1 MLFWFLIAAM
11 TAAAVFS
18 VLWPLGARRAIA
30 APANADLL
38 VYRDQLAELD
48 HDRARGLLA
57 EPEAEA
63 ARVEI
68 ARRLINVAKKNAG
81 NETGAGSLMR
91 RRLASLTAL
100 AVVPA
105 ALLFYLS
112 LGSPYLSE
120 VTPRPATTAASE
132 QVALLLARIEKHLAE
147 HPDDGK
153 GWEVVAPVY
162 TRLDRTEDAVKARAN
177 ALRLLGETAER
188 QADLGEALVAD
199 ARGVVT
205 ADARKAFTRADAL
218 EAGQPKAR
226 FFLGLAAAQ
235 DGRKDD
241 AEKIWRELVTGA
253 PQDAPYLP
261 AVREALEQLRGS
273 QGQGNREQENQG
285 QENQRNVK

>member
-11 TAAAVFS
+11 TGAAVFS
-18 VLWPLGARRAIA
+18 VLWPLGARRMAA
-30 APANADLL
+30 APANADLM

-68 ARRLINVAKKNAG
+68 ARRLINVAKKNAD
-81 NETGAGSLMR
+81 NETSAGSPMR
-91 RRLASLTAL
+91 RRLASLAAL
-100 AVVPA
+100 AAVPA

-120 VTPRPATTAASE
+120 VAPRPAATVASE
-132 QVALLLARIEKHLAE
+132 QVAMLLARIEKHLAE
-147 HPDDGK
+147 HPDDGR

-162 TRLDRTEDAVKARAN
+162 ARLDRTEDAAKARAN

-205 ADARKAFTRADAL
+205 ADARKAFARAGALDAS
-218 EAGQPKAR
+218 QPKAR

-241 AEKIWRELVTGA
+241 AEKIWRELLAGA

-261 AVREALEQLRGS
+261 AVREALEQLRGD
-273 QGQGNREQENQG
+273 QGQGNQG
-285 QENQRNVK
+285 QGNVK

>member
-11 TAAAVFS
+11 TGAAVFS
-18 VLWPLGARRAIA
+18 VLWPLGARRAAA
-30 APANADLL
+30 APANADLM

-63 ARVEI
+63 ARAEI
-68 ARRLINVAKKNAG
+68 ARRLIGVAKKNAG
-81 NETGAGSLMR
+81 RETSIGSPMR
-91 RRLASLTAL
+91 RRLAGLAALT
-100 AVVPA
+100 VVPA
-105 ALLFYLS
+105 VALLFYLS

-120 VTPRPATTAASE
+120 VNPRPAVTTASE
-132 QVALLLARIEKHLAE
+132 QVAMLLARIEKHLAE

-177 ALRLLGETAER
+177 ALRLLGETAGR
-188 QADLGEALVAD
+188 QADLGEALVTD

-205 ADARKAFTRADAL
+205 ADARKAFARADAL

-226 FFLGLAAAQ
+226 FFLGLAAEQ

-241 AEKIWRELVTGA
+241 AEKIWREMLNSA

-261 AVREALEQLRGS
+261 AVREALEQLRA
-273 QGQGNREQENQG
+273 NRG
-285 QENQRNVK
+285 QRNVK

>member
-1 MLFWFLIAAM
+1 LLFWFLIALM
-11 TAAAVFS
+11 TGAAVFL
-18 VLWPLGARRAIA
+18 VLWPLGARRMA
-30 APANADLL
+30 AVPANADLL
-38 VYRDQLAELD
+38 VYRDQLAEID

-68 ARRLINVAKKNAG
+68 ARRLIGVAKKSADP
-81 NETGAGSLMR
+81 EMDTGSPVR
-91 RRLASLTAL
+91 RRLASLAVLT
-100 AVVPA
+100 VVPA
-105 ALLFYLS
+105 AALLLYFS

-120 VTPRPATTAASE
+120 VSPRPAVTPASE
-132 QVALLLARIEKHLAE
+132 QVAMLIARIEKHLAE
-147 HPDDGK
+147 HPDDGR

-162 TRLDRTEDAVKARAN
+162 ARLDRTEDAVKARAN

-205 ADARKAFTRADAL
+205 AEARKAFARADAL
-218 EAGQPKAR
+218 EAHQPKAR

-241 AEKIWRELVTGA
+241 AEKIWRELLAGA

-261 AVREALEQLRGS
+261 AVREALEELRGD
-273 QGQGNREQENQG
+273 QGRGNQG
-285 QENQRNVK
+285 SVK

>member
-1 MLFWFLIAAM
+1 MLFWFLIALM
-11 TAAAVFS
+11 TGAAVFAA
-18 VLWPLGARRAIA
+18 LWPLGARRMA
-30 APANADLL
+30 AVPANADLL

-68 ARRLINVAKKNAG
+68 ARRLIDAAKKNVG
-81 NETGAGSLMR
+81 ETSAGSPMR
-91 RRLASLTAL
+91 RRLAGLAAL
-100 AVVPA
+100 IAVPA
-105 ALLFYLS
+105 VALPFYLS

-120 VTPRPATTAASE
+120 VTPQPAATAVSD
-132 QVALLLARIEKHLAE
+132 QVAMLLARIEKHLAE

-162 TRLDRTEDAVKARAN
+162 MRLDRTEDAVKARAN

-205 ADARKAFTRADAL
+205 AAARKAFARADEL

-226 FFLGLAAAQ
+226 FFLGLAAQQ

-241 AEKIWRELVTGA
+241 AEKIWRELLAGA
-253 PQDAPYLP
+253 PQDAPYLS

-273 QGQGNREQENQG
+273 QENT
-285 QENQRNVK
+285 K